1 MRFLH
6 PSTAVTKRSCVHS
19 RKYLREHINEHAE
32 ECACEPAHGKRVR
45 RVHGFTLVEVL
56 VAMAILAIGVSALV
70 SASGASA
77 IRSKVLSDREF
88 GRWVA
93 ANHLNT
99 IQAMPVSPDVGTT
112 NTEVEMMNRTWHV
125 RTRTKKED
133 LDLLRMDIEVRL
145 TKEAEGYIYS
155 VTGFAGSPKH
165 RF

>member
-1 MRFLH
+1 MLFL
-6 PSTAVTKRSCVHS
+6 RSDRPQCD
-19 RKYLREHINEHAE
+19 R
-32 ECACEPAHGKRVR
+32 
-45 RVHGFTLVEVL
+45 GFTLVEVL

-77 IRSKVLSDREF
+77 HRSKLLSDREF
-88 GRWVA
+88 GRWIA
-93 ANHLNT
+93 ANQLNT
-99 IQAMPVSPDVGTT
+99 IQAMPGSPEVGTK

-145 TKEAEGYIYS
+145 TKDAEGYIYS

>member
-1 MRFLH
+1 MRYLRS
-6 PSTAVTKRSCVHS
+6 STAACL
-19 RKYLREHINEHAE
+19 LRANRG
-32 ECACEPAHGKRVR
+32 C
-45 RVHGFTLVEVL
+45 GFTLVEVL

-77 IRSKVLSDREF
+77 HRSKLLSDREF
-88 GRWVA
+88 GRWIA

-99 IQAMPVSPDVGTT
+99 IQAMPGSPDVGTS
-112 NTEVEMMNRTWHV
+112 NTEVEMMNRKWFV
-125 RTRTKKED
+125 RTRTRKED

-145 TKEAEGYIYS
+145 TQDSDSYIYS

>member
-1 MRFLH
+1 MRLTRAL
-6 PSTAVTKRSCVHS
+6 TAVPKRRSCVRS
-19 RKYLREHINEHAE
+19 RKYSIEHADE
-32 ECACEPAHGKRVR
+32 HAFKPRVR
-45 RVHGFTLVEVL
+45 RAHGFTLVEVL

-99 IQAMPVSPDVGTT
+99 IQAMPNPPSVGTT

-145 TKEAEGYIYS
+145 TKDAEGHIYS
-155 VTGFAGSPKH
+155 VTGFAGDAKH
-165 RF
+165 LFKQ

>member
-1 MRFLH
+1 MHFLH
-6 PSTAVTKRSCVHS
+6 SSTGAYEHVC
-19 RKYLREHINEHAE
+19 LRRTR
-32 ECACEPAHGKRVR
+32 RVR
-45 RVHGFTLVEVL
+45 GFTLVEVL

-77 IRSKVLSDREF
+77 HRSKLLSDREF

-99 IQAMPVSPDVGTT
+99 IQAMPGAPKVGTT

-125 RTRTKKED
+125 RTRTKKEQ

-145 TKEAEGYIYS
+145 TKDSEGFIYS

>member
-1 MRFLH
+1 M
-6 PSTAVTKRSCVHS
+6 S
-19 RKYLREHINEHAE
+19 EHAGE
-32 ECACEPAHGKRVR
+32 HAIKPRAR
-45 RVHGFTLVEVL
+45 RAHGFTLVEVL

-77 IRSKVLSDREF
+77 IRSKVLGDREF

-93 ANHLNT
+93 ANQLNT
-99 IQAMPVSPDVGTT
+99 IQALPNPPSVGTT